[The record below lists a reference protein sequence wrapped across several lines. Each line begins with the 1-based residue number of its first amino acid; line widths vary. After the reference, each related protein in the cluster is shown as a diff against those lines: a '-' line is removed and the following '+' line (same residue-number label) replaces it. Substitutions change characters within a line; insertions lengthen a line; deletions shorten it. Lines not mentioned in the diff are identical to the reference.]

1 MNIQDL
7 RNAVEKAEKADKERY
22 GKLKTMASEYAFYG
36 TQYTWLL
43 DILKRYIDD
52 NSPEIKEGDKRISE
66 RISDLLDYYEYH
78 WEQYGWLLDEIQKD
92 ITDNNQKFATS
103 GVDNTIDLKLTYHE
117 LSNLL
122 ELIEDGLIQKG
133 LDSVEDDTKKLYY
146 SLVNTWGENA
156 KEVEDDI

>member
-7 RNAVEKAEKADKERY
+7 RNVVEKAEKADKERY

-52 NSPEIKEGDKRISE
+52 NSPEIKEGDKRVSE
-66 RISDLLDYYEYH
+66 GISDLLDYYEYH
-78 WEQYGWLLDEIQKD
+78 WEQYGWLIDSINRHIEYD
-92 ITDNNQKFATS
+92 SEKFMAS
-103 GVDNTIDLKLTYHE
+103 NIDNTINLKLTYHE

-122 ELIEDGLIQKG
+122 DLIEMGLIQKG

-146 SLVNTWGENA
+146 SLVNTWGEHAECEN
-156 KEVEDDI
+156 DN